1 MNTLQRGK
9 VKGWQKGERLL
20 EVIKLYQKIAL
31 QGIAIKKKIDE
42 IKLVLRD
49 KYL

>member
-9 VKGWQKGERLL
+9 VKRWQKGERLL
-20 EVIKLYQKIAL
+20 EVIKLYQTNAL
-31 QGIAIKKKIDE
+31 QGIAIEKKINE